1 MSPTTHRPR
10 AGWRPGCWHSQ
21 VRARRGRCS
30 RRWPTRT
37 RRRWWTRSPAPWRLQ
52 RFERDGVEVVVD
64 VAHNAQAARGLAAWL
79 LAQPGARTTRAV
91 FAALADKDAAA
102 MVDALAGSVAGWHLA
117 GLDGVARGQDVEA
130 FAARLSSTAAAT
142 ASRDARVADALA
154 RALAAAAPG
163 GRVLVF
169 GSFHTAAAA
178 LEALHSAA

>member
-1 MSPTTHRPR
+1 MPR
-10 AGWRPGCWHSQ
+10 ALPSHAWAEGVAG
-21 VRARRGRCS
+21 ARLAG
-30 RRWPTRT
+30 
-37 RRRWWTRSPAPWRLQ
+37 RLQ
-52 RFERDGVEVVVD
+52 RFEPDGVEVVVD